1 MFIIAKFLSAQDTIL
16 IDFCKQFNADFR
28 KIMRIDKYL
37 WCVRYYKTRNMV
49 TEACKKNHITVNGQ
63 VAKASKEVFP
73 TDKITFRKDQI
84 TQIITVLDIPENRV
98 GAKLVDMYRRN
109 DTPAEAFQ
117 HLELLKLSKEHYR
130 KNGTGRPTKKD
141 RRDID
146 EFGNEIITDD
156 DED

>member
-1 MFIIAKFLSAQDTIL
+1 
-16 IDFCKQFNADFR
+16 
-28 KIMRIDKYL
+28 MRIDKYL

-49 TEACKKNHITVNGQ
+49 TEACKKNHVTVNGQ

-73 TDKITFRKDQI
+73 TDKVTFRKDQI

-109 DTPAEAFQ
+109 DTPPEVYQ
-117 HLELLKLSKEHYR
+117 HLELLKLSKDHYR

-146 EFGNEIITDD
+146 EFGNAIDD
-156 DED
+156 DAVENE

>member
-1 MFIIAKFLSAQDTIL
+1 
-16 IDFCKQFNADFR
+16 
-28 KIMRIDKYL
+28 
-37 WCVRYYKTRNMV
+37 MV
-49 TEACKKNHITVNGQ
+49 TEACKKNQVTVNGQ

-73 TDKITFRKDQI
+73 TDRITFRKDQI

-109 DTPAEAFQ
+109 DTPPEVYQ

-146 EFGNEIITDD
+146 EFGNVIVE
-156 DED
+156 DEDEDLL

>member
-1 MFIIAKFLSAQDTIL
+1 MFIIADFLGAQDTIL
-16 IDFCKQFNADFR
+16 IYFCKQFNFDFGNF
-28 KIMRIDKYL
+28 MRIDKYL

-49 TEACKKNHITVNGQ
+49 TEACKKNHITVNGL
-63 VAKASKEVFP
+63 VAKPSKEVFP

-98 GAKLVDMYRRN
+98 GAKLVDIYRKN
-109 DTPAEAFQ
+109 ETPAEAYE

-146 EFGNEIITDD
+146 EFGNEIKTE
-156 DED
+156 EDAD